1 MDLQDKKRLATE
13 FLQNAAHG
21 NAVAAAGQYCLPN
34 CKHHNVYFAPGMSV
48 LAKAMDDDS
57 REHPNKAL
65 NVKHTIGDGDIVAVH
80 SQVVRETGEQIAVV
94 HIFRFEG
101 DKIAEFWDVGQL
113 IPKDS
118 PNTDG
123 AF

>member
-1 MDLQDKKRLATE
+1 MDAKRIATE
-13 FLQNAAHG
+13 FLQMAARG
-21 NAVAAAGQYCLPN
+21 EAKEAARKYCTPN
-34 CKHHNVYFAPGMSV
+34 CKHHNVYFASGIQV
-48 LAKAMDDDS
+48 LAQAMDDDS
-57 REHPNKAL
+57 RANPNKAL
-65 NVKHTIGDGDIVAVH
+65 NMKHVLGDGDLIAVH

-94 HIFRFEG
+94 HLFRFEG

-123 AF
+123 PF

>member
-1 MDLQDKKRLATE
+1 MDVKQIATD
-13 FLQNAAHG
+13 FLQMAAYG
-21 NAVAAAGQYCLPN
+21 SAKEAAQKYCAPH
-34 CKHHNVYFAPGMSV
+34 CKHHNVYFAPDMEV
-48 LAKAMDDDS
+48 LAQAMDDDS
-57 REHPNKAL
+57 RANPNKAL
-65 NVKHTIGDGDIVAVH
+65 NMKRILGDGDLVAVH

-94 HIFRFEG
+94 HLFRFEG
-101 DKIAEFWDVGQL
+101 DKIAELWDVVQP